1 MSAETLLAIIGLAL
15 ILPAISLYN
24 RIVAARNLARQAY
37 ADIDVQLKRRAELVP
52 QLVEAVRAYAPHE
65 KRALLAAVTELLRA
79 AALDAKRSEERFAHE
94 RGLGER
100 LKELVLLQE
109 SIPQLKADASFRKL
123 VAQLVEI
130 EDHLQFARRY
140 YNGAV
145 QLYLTRIKSF
155 PDSVVAKLF
164 FFRPMPFFE
173 ADTRGTTRT
182 LTP

>member
-37 ADIDVQLKRRAELVP
+37 ADIEVQLKRRAELVP

-65 KRALLAAVTELLRA
+65 NALLDAVAELHA
-79 AALDAKRSEERFAHE
+79 AALGAKSREERFAHE

-109 SIPQLKADASFRKL
+109 SIPRLKADASFRKL

-130 EDHLQFARRY
+130 DDHLQFARRY

-145 QLYLTRIKSF
+145 QQYLTRIGSF

-173 ADTRGTTRT
+173 ADTRGTTRIA
-182 LTP
+182 L

>member
-52 QLVEAVRAYAPHE
+52 QLVESVRAYAPHE
-65 KRALLAAVTELLRA
+65 TNALLAAVTELRA

-100 LKELVLLQE
+100 LKEMVLLQE
-109 SIPQLKADASFRKL
+109 SLPHLKADAGFRKL

-130 EDHLQFARRY
+130 DDHLQFARRY

-145 QLYLTRIKSF
+145 QQYLTRLRSF

-173 ADTRGTTRT
+173 ADTRGTTRVAI
-182 LTP
+182 